1 MTVHVWIEAG
11 MTDWRTDGIT
21 RRIFQRPHSAD
32 WRTYCRCIKETST
45 RCTAASASRSV
56 VAMSSFYSRTAFLVV
71 SVLTAWNNSKGHLT
85 FLHVAAIITN
95 VVLYCLGRP
104 LHRDNRK
111 VDPHTNPRHS
121 QIWIN
126 WCRHGINAVFESVT
140 IYCHQRLKTSNL
152 VV

>member
-71 SVLTAWNNSKGHLT
+71 SVLTAWSNSKGHLT

-95 VVLYCLGRP
+95 VVLYCRSPTAPGQQESWSPYKPATLSD
-104 LHRDNRK
+104 LDK
-111 VDPHTNPRHS
+111 LMQTWYKCSVWKCDDLLS
-121 QIWIN
+121 S
-126 WCRHGINAVFESVT
+126 AFED
-140 IYCHQRLKTSNL
+140 Q
-152 VV
+152 